1 MQAVRAVQSYIE
13 GGRQKTGKSCIEQI
27 ARVYGRQAVVISV
40 DPRRVYVN
48 SPDDTPHACVQVG
61 AEGNGAGGPRPGP
74 NGEQYCWYRCT
85 TKGARGQSELDVP
98 TLVAAC
104 AELGAGEILLNL
116 IDNDGV
122 GEVRACTCMFAQG
135 DDDFALLCGFGAA
148 QGVCVCVCEF
158 RPISLSCSRCPSG
171 ACRDL
176 IVVSWPSRAL

>member
-148 QGVCVCVCEF
+148 QGVCVCV
-158 RPISLSCSRCPSG
+158 
-171 ACRDL
+171 
-176 IVVSWPSRAL
+176 